1 MCFAIVMDYSRFCKA
16 GLAWGRSVLSVRLT
30 HIVTLSVW
38 GSLIFILRLW
48 IKFTHSYAMGL
59 RLTHINIMSEA
70 RSQLHCRCK
79 AHLQLCYGCEAHS
92 YSSYQVA
99 CMCVILHGS
108 YSCLWYL
115 LNGLHMTWGYF
126 QLPEVAVKYNIILL
140 ALCYWGYKKLCTQK
154 CA

>member
-1 MCFAIVMDYSRFCKA
+1 MDYSRFCKA
-16 GLAWGRSVLSVRLT
+16 WVGLGLLSVICEAHSHLHYTISMRPT
-30 HIVTLSVW
+30 HIYITTV
-38 GSLIFILRLW
+38 R
-48 IKFTHSYAMGL
+48 FTHSYATGL

-70 RSQLHCRCK
+70 HSQLHCRCK
-79 AHLQLCYGCEAHS
+79 AHLQLRYECEAHS

-126 QLPEVAVKYNIILL
+126 QLPEVAVKYNITEDTKNY
-140 ALCYWGYKKLCTQK
+140 AHRNVRSWH
-154 CA
+154 AN